1 MGGLKRHLPAT
12 YLTFLIA
19 TLAIA
24 GIPGLSG
31 FFSKDEILWKA
42 FSSDYGSP
50 WLWAVG
56 LFTAMLTAFYMF
68 RLVFLTFFG
77 EERLDHHAK
86 AHLHESPKIMT
97 VPLSI
102 LAVLSVIGGYIGIP
116 YVLGGSNQFEKFLEP
131 VMREHP
137 AAESAQALSAS
148 VHNGNTEMILMVVS
162 VALILLSIYLSYY
175 LYVKN
180 IGLVGRIQ
188 ESVSGLYRL
197 IYGKYF
203 IDELYN
209 AVIVRPLVGLS
220 LFLWKIVD
228 VILIDGLLNGLAIL
242 VGDMSLGVRRIQTG
256 SIRTYTTIFLA
267 GVIVIIGYFA
277 LR

>member
-1 MGGLKRHLPAT
+1 
-12 YLTFLIA
+12 
-19 TLAIA
+19 
-24 GIPGLSG
+24 
-31 FFSKDEILWKA
+31 
-42 FSSDYGSP
+42 
-50 WLWAVG
+50 
-56 LFTAMLTAFYMF
+56 
-68 RLVFLTFFG
+68 
-77 EERLDHHAK
+77 
-86 AHLHESPKIMT
+86 
-97 VPLSI
+97 
-102 LAVLSVIGGYIGIP
+102 
-116 YVLGGSNQFEKFLEP
+116 GGSNQFEKFLEP

-162 VALILLSIYLSYY
+162 VALILLSIYLSDY

-188 ESVSGLYRL
+188 KSVSGLYRL

-220 LFLWKIVD
+220 LFLWKIID